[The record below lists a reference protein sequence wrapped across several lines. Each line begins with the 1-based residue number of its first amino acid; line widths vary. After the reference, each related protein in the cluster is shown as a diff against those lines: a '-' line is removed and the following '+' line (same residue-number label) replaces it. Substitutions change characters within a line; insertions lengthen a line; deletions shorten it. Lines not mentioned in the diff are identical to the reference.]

1 MATIAALLRTC
12 SVAPSIK
19 KADGYYL
26 TAIGWLMWSR
36 RRRRRAHRW
45 HVFIIHPC
53 FPNSP
58 MSRPNSRTTHLFI
71 FRLLVGVGNDNN
83 LQQQLRIVRDL
94 RKIQNDDAVIV
105 ASCSSS
111 LDLL

>member
-1 MATIAALLRTC
+1 
-12 SVAPSIK
+12 
-19 KADGYYL
+19 
-26 TAIGWLMWSR
+26 
-36 RRRRRAHRW
+36 
-45 HVFIIHPC
+45 
-53 FPNSP
+53 
-58 MSRPNSRTTHLFI
+58 
-71 FRLLVGVGNDNN
+71 VGNDNN